1 MYYARSVD
9 PIMLTALGSIA
20 AQQANPTDQTVQKF
34 KQPLDYLASH
44 LDAVLTY
51 QAS

>member
-1 MYYARSVD
+1 MYYARAVD
-9 PIMLTALGSIA
+9 PTMIAALGPIA
-20 AQQANPTDQTVQKF
+20 AQQANPTEQTMQKF
-34 KQPLDYLASH
+34 KQLLDYAASH